1 MHRAHLLEE
10 DTSGQPPGGT
20 SRARRSERKSQVRLT
35 SKLSRRAH
43 SNIPSLM
50 FLGSVGSN
58 ALLGGPSDFA
68 WLLGLTTGLYRP
80 AVFDSSILVGLTA
93 VYVNPNFLAILRQ
106 KHRFVAHR
114 KLFFTVRAAL
124 HL

>member
-43 SNIPSLM
+43 VNIPSLM

-58 ALLGGPSDFA
+58 ALLGGPSDYG
-68 WLLGLTTGLYRP
+68 WLLRITTSLDRP
-80 AVFDSSILVGLTA
+80 AVSDSSILIGLTV
-93 VYVNPNFLAILRQ
+93 VYVDVRQ
-106 KHRFVAHR
+106 DVTK
-114 KLFFTVRAAL
+114 
-124 HL
+124 